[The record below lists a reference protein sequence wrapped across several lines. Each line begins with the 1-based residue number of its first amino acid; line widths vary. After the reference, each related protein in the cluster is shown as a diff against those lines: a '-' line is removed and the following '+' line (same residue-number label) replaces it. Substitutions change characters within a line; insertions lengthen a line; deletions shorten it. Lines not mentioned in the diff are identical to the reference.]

1 MPVNVALPEMSRR
14 AELAADA
21 VVHGIGIAAAVIGA
35 GALIVIASVK
45 RNGLELATVTTY
57 SFGLLAMLIC
67 STVYNMA
74 ERSRYRELL
83 RRFDHAAIFVMIAGT
98 YTPFTVLAFPEPWS
112 SGLTIAVWTAAAA
125 GVAFKLWRPLRWQ
138 RLSVALYLVMGWI
151 GLVALDPFLRS
162 LATPTL
168 VLLLAGG
175 VVYSAGVVF
184 HVARHRYQNAVW
196 HGCVLVAACT
206 HYAAVFSLVA

>member
-1 MPVNVALPEMSRR
+1 MRIPSARELVA
-14 AELAADA
+14 DT
-21 VVHGIGIAAAVIGA
+21 VVHALGLGLGVIGVVAILVVVLDGPTSGRLLPIGIYAAG
-35 GALIVIASVK
+35 LI
-45 RNGLELATVTTY
+45 
-57 SFGLLAMLIC
+57 AMLAC
-67 STVYNMA
+67 SATYNILHKSP
-74 ERSRYRELL
+74 RRDWL
-83 RRFDHAAIFVMIAGT
+83 RRLDHAAIFVMIAGT

-196 HGCVLVAACT
+196 HACVLVAACT

>member
-1 MPVNVALPEMSRR
+1 MLACSATYNILHKSPRR
-14 AELAADA
+14 DW
-21 VVHGIGIAAAVIGA
+21 
-35 GALIVIASVK
+35 
-45 RNGLELATVTTY
+45 
-57 SFGLLAMLIC
+57 
-67 STVYNMA
+67 
-74 ERSRYRELL
+74 L
-83 RRFDHAAIFVMIAGT
+83 RRLDHAAIFVMIAGT

>member
-1 MPVNVALPEMSRR
+1 MRLPS
-14 AELAADA
+14 A
-21 VVHGIGIAAAVIGA
+21 
-35 GALIVIASVK
+35 
-45 RNGLELATVTTY
+45 
-57 SFGLLAMLIC
+57 
-67 STVYNMA
+67 
-74 ERSRYRELL
+74 RELL
-83 RRFDHAAIFVMIAGT
+83 ADTVVHALGLGLGVVGAVAILVVVLDEPASGRLLPIGIYALGLIAMLACSATYNILHRSPRRDWLRRLDHAAIFVMIAGT

-138 RLSVALYLVMGWI
+138 RLSVVLYLAMGWI
-151 GLVALDPFLRS
+151 GVIALDPFVRS

-175 VVYSAGVVF
+175 IVYSAGVAF
-184 HVARHRYQNAVW
+184 HVARHRYQNAAW

>member
-1 MPVNVALPEMSRR
+1 MRMASAREFI
-14 AELAADA
+14 ADT
-21 VVHGIGIAAAVIGA
+21 VVHALGLGLGVVGVVAILVVTLDGPTSGRLLPIGVY
-35 GALIVIASVK
+35 AL
-45 RNGLELATVTTY
+45 GLI
-57 SFGLLAMLIC
+57 AMLAC
-67 STVYNMA
+67 SATYNILYKSP
-74 ERSRYRELL
+74 RRDWL
-83 RRFDHAAIFVMIAGT
+83 RRLDHAAIFVMIAGT

-138 RLSVALYLVMGWI
+138 RLSVVLYLAMGWI
-151 GLVALDPFLRS
+151 GVIALDPFLRS

-175 VVYSAGVVF
+175 IVYSAGVAF
-184 HVARHRYQNAVW
+184 HVARHRYQNAAW